1 MVSPSHASRF
11 TAVHEDS
18 ITKGVEWLGM
28 AKMYR
33 DLAPQKAPEDHS
45 EDENIV
51 REALQFFAEITGV
64 IN

>member
-1 MVSPSHASRF
+1 
-11 TAVHEDS
+11 
-18 ITKGVEWLGM
+18 M